1 MKRILLVML
10 FVLSTKNYAQI
21 AVTPS
26 DRGANEEFKKGQLE
40 NYKKTTTVFVFPTL
54 YKKEQY
60 EKILSEVWKV
70 TPYKVVDFKDYKRS
84 DFLDGNYSM
93 AEIYGNKVETQRNI
107 YIHTNYVIKGFDAEK
122 FQKGLK
128 KLKQD
133 DKKLDKKFNELV
145 GENMYSIARFPL
157 CYTNSFL
164 SHAYRSFDSKE
175 DLAKLYNEMYQDSSF
190 TNTNLGMIKNYL
202 QQMNQLLD
210 KGEHCG
216 LYDDFSKPEIKNL
229 REKTLY
235 IPEIYKKQY
244 NAWKITEKTRDEEA
258 ANKLFQDYN
267 YKFEFIKEAD
277 LEKRILNNEEI
288 YYLRYVSMNGNKYL
302 QIVNGKTGEPVYYYY
317 GILTY
322 NLKDDDF
329 KKISKLVSKAK

>member
-10 FVLSTKNYAQI
+10 LVLSIKNYAQI

-54 YKKEQY
+54 YKKEEY
-60 EKILSEVWKV
+60 EKILKEVWKV

-84 DFLDGNYSM
+84 NFLDGNYSF
-93 AEIYGNKVETQRNI
+93 AEIYGNKVETQRNT

-145 GENMYSIARFPL
+145 VENLYSVARFPL

-164 SHAYRSFDSKE
+164 SHAYKSFDSEE

-216 LYDDFSKPEIKNL
+216 LYDDFSKPEIKYL
-229 REKTLY
+229 KEKTLY

-244 NAWKITEKTRDEEA
+244 NAWKINEKTRDDEA
-258 ANKLFQDYN
+258 ANKLFRDYK

-288 YYLRYVSMNGNKYL
+288 LHRQYLEWL
-302 QIVNGKTGEPVYYYY
+302 IH
-317 GILTY
+317 
-322 NLKDDDF
+322 
-329 KKISKLVSKAK
+329 